1 LDEQPRGDRWT
12 THRYHKETIYAP
24 RCRTRALTST
34 LAEEAELKCPYGK
47 LLEVLGKPHT
57 LAILYSFGVASPM
70 RFTKLQKSLGLQPK
84 ILAAR
89 LHELVGFGLLERKAY
104 NEIPPRVE
112 YELSSGGRDLKKMF
126 EMLQDWS
133 DRHQVVRVPQAAAV
147 PRRSRSL

>member
-1 LDEQPRGDRWT
+1 M
-12 THRYHKETIYAP
+12 YHKETIYAP

-34 LAEEAELKCPYGK
+34 LAEEAELKCPYGQ

-57 LAILYSFGVASPM
+57 LAILYSFGVTSPM

-84 ILAAR
+84 ILTAR

-112 YELSSGGRDLKKMF
+112 YELSPRGRDLKKMF

-133 DRHQVVRVPQAAAV
+133 DRHQVVRVPQAAAI